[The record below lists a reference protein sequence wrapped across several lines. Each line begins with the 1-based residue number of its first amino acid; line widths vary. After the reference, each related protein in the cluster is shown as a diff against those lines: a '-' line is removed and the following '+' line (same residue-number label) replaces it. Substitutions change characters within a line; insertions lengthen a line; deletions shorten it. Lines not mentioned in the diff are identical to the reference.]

1 MATTESKQKVGALR
15 HIGPIIRKYWAR
27 YLAGILILA
36 AVDISQT
43 VIPGI
48 AARVIDGL
56 SSFTATKHTLLL
68 ALLQIGA
75 LITGITVGRYF
86 WRYLIWGSARYIE
99 QEVRADLFSKYLDL
113 SADFHDVH
121 KTGDLMALVT
131 NDLEA
136 VRQSLGDGLLMI
148 ADFFIMTT
156 FTLVAMLRF
165 NRSLTLLALIPL
177 ALIALFVMRVGPL
190 VFKLFKNVQDAFA
203 SLTDYVEEAMTGM
216 RVIKVF
222 AREKDVTRGLRDK
235 AAGLQRRNILLI
247 RLWGLTGP
255 LIDLLGSV
263 SVLVLLWYGGVLVTR
278 GSFTIGGLV
287 AFNTYIGMLAWP
299 MAALGQA
306 INLFQRGQA
315 SLARINDILDQKP
328 TIQELPDAC
337 ALREDMRGEVA
348 FEHVTFEREGHRIL
362 DDVSFHIAPGE
373 RVGIIGPV
381 GSGKTTIVSLLT
393 RAYDPSAGRVLIDG
407 VDVRRYKLADLR
419 RAVGVVTQDV
429 FLFSDSLEENIN
441 LTDLPVGEEEIHEAT
456 RQSDIYANI
465 SEFQEEFG
473 TIVGERGVTL
483 SGGEKQRVT
492 IARALLKK
500 PRILVLD
507 DALSAVDADTEK
519 HILDNIAGVPSRP
532 TGIVISNRISALRQM
547 DRILVLDAGR
557 LVEEGTHSTLLRKHG
572 WYWRVYRRQLVEQ
585 KVEGE

>member
-1 MATTESKQKVGALR
+1 V
-15 HIGPIIRKYWAR
+15 P
-27 YLAGILILA
+27 
-36 AVDISQT
+36 T
-43 VIPGI
+43 V
-48 AARVIDGL
+48 
-56 SSFTATKHTLLL
+56 
-68 ALLQIGA
+68 
-75 LITGITVGRYF
+75 
-86 WRYLIWGSARYIE
+86 
-99 QEVRADLFSKYLDL
+99 SKYLDL

-165 NRSLTLLALIPL
+165 NRSLTLLSLIPL
-177 ALIALFVMRVGPL
+177 ALIALFVTRVGPL

-287 AFNTYIGMLAWP
+287 AFNTYIGTLAWP

-337 ALREDMRGEVA
+337 ALGEDMRGEVA
-348 FEHVTFEREGHRIL
+348 FEHVTFEREGHR
-362 DDVSFHIAPGE
+362 D
-373 RVGIIGPV
+373 
-381 GSGKTTIVSLLT
+381 SG
-393 RAYDPSAGRVLIDG
+393 
-407 VDVRRYKLADLR
+407 
-419 RAVGVVTQDV
+419 
-429 FLFSDSLEENIN
+429 
-441 LTDLPVGEEEIHEAT
+441 
-456 RQSDIYANI
+456 
-465 SEFQEEFG
+465 
-473 TIVGERGVTL
+473 
-483 SGGEKQRVT
+483 
-492 IARALLKK
+492 
-500 PRILVLD
+500 
-507 DALSAVDADTEK
+507 
-519 HILDNIAGVPSRP
+519 
-532 TGIVISNRISALRQM
+532 
-547 DRILVLDAGR
+547 
-557 LVEEGTHSTLLRKHG
+557 
-572 WYWRVYRRQLVEQ
+572 RRQLSYCSW
-585 KVEGE
+585 